1 MADEDAP
8 DASEDATA
16 ANREYEDW
24 PFEGDRP
31 DDAQYVGTSQAGG
44 NAWFFSE
51 KGDQLFAGEP
61 DEDGGRLLPASDE
74 RTVREGES
82 FGEAVERLGDELGWE
97 SLSAFAREHLER
109 DE

>member
-1 MADEDAP
+1 MADEDTS
-8 DASEDATA
+8 DAAA
-16 ANREYEDW
+16 ANRNFEDW

-31 DDAQYVGTSQAGG
+31 DDAQYIGTAQAGG
-44 NAWFFSE
+44 NAWFYSE
-51 KGDQLFAGEP
+51 DGDQLFAGEA
-61 DEDGGRLLPASDE
+61 DEANRRLLPTSDE
-74 RTVREGES
+74 RTVRESES